1 MAQAPYYCGIDV
13 SKETLEVE
21 SDLLALAPRIGNDQ
35 AGFGQLI
42 KAAQN
47 YSGRVHF
54 VFESTGPYHL
64 GLALAL
70 WEANLDLTILNPA
83 RVRYFAKSL
92 GKAKTD
98 PLDKQ
103 MIGQFARLR
112 EPQPT
117 PAPEPVIRELIEF
130 SQRRLSLLESRSAE
144 QVRLEQTRN
153 PLLLKQIKASL
164 KSLSQQ
170 IDQLDEWMVQRVKE
184 SAPLKAKIDHLCEIK
199 GVGFLTALT
208 LVITVPELGTLRRN
222 HICRL
227 VGLAPLNDD
236 SGKQIHKRFIQGG
249 RKRPRCALYMASLS
263 ASRHN
268 EVLAAF
274 YQRLLKAGKPKK
286 VALTAVMRKLL
297 VHLNAHLRSFLA
309 AQSQGL
315 AAPSQLTSPLSGLEK
330 NCSPLAGVRGRQ

>member
-13 SKETLEVE
+13 SKERLDVE
-21 SDLLALAPRIGNDQ
+21 NNFLALAPQVGNDQ
-35 AGFGQLI
+35 AGFQQLI
-42 KAAQN
+42 KASQN
-47 YSGRVHF
+47 YPGPVHF

-117 PAPEPVIRELIEF
+117 TPPQPVIRELLEF
-130 SQRRLSLLESRSAE
+130 LQRRDSLLETRSGE
-144 QVRLEQTRN
+144 LVRLEQTRH
-153 PLLLKQIKASL
+153 PLLLKQIKAFI
-164 KSLSQQ
+164 KRLSQQ
-170 IDQLDEWMVQRVKE
+170 IDQIDAWMAQRVKDN
-184 SAPLKAKIDHLCEIK
+184 APLKAKIDHLCQIK
-199 GVGFLTALT
+199 GVGFFTALT
-208 LVITVPELGTLRRN
+208 LLITVPELGTLRRN
-222 HICRL
+222 HLSRL

-236 SGKQIHKRFIQGG
+236 SGQQTHKRFIQGG

-263 ASRHN
+263 AFRHN
-268 EVLAAF
+268 EILAAF
-274 YQRLLKAGKPKK
+274 YQRLIKAGKPKK

-297 VHLNAHLRSFLA
+297 IHLNAHLRSFL
-309 AQSQGL
+309 
-315 AAPSQLTSPLSGLEK
+315 QLKTDPL
-330 NCSPLAGVRGRQ
+330 

>member
-13 SKETLEVE
+13 SKDTLDVE
-21 SDLLALAPRIGNDQ
+21 NNVLALAPKIGNDQ
-35 AGFGQLI
+35 AGFKQLI
-42 KAAQN
+42 KASKQ
-47 YSGRVHF
+47 YPGPVHF

-98 PLDKQ
+98 PLDKL

-117 PAPEPVIRELIEF
+117 AAPEPVMRELIELL
-130 SQRRLSLLESRSAE
+130 QRRDCLLESRSGE
-144 QVRLEQTRN
+144 LVRLQQARN
-153 PLLLKQIKASL
+153 PLVLKQINASIKAL
-164 KSLSQQ
+164 TRQ
-170 IDQLDEWMVQRVKE
+170 IDQIDLWMAQRVKD
-184 SAPLKAKIDHLCEIK
+184 SSPLKAKIDHLSQIK

-208 LVITVPELGTLRRN
+208 LLITVPELGTLNRN
-222 HICRL
+222 RISRL
-227 VGLAPLNDD
+227 VGVAPLNDD
-236 SGKQIHKRFIQGG
+236 SGQQTNKRFIQGG

-268 EVLAAF
+268 EVLACI

-309 AQSQGL
+309 AQ
-315 AAPSQLTSPLSGLEK
+315 
-330 NCSPLAGVRGRQ
+330 N

>member
-13 SKETLEVE
+13 SKETLDVE
-21 SDLLALAPRIGNDQ
+21 NSVLALAPKIGNDQ
-35 AGFGQLI
+35 AGFKQLI
-42 KAAQN
+42 NAAKKHP
-47 YSGRVHF
+47 GPVHF

-70 WEANLDLTILNPA
+70 WDANLDLSILNPA

-103 MIGQFARLR
+103 MIGQFARLK

-117 PAPEPVIRELIEF
+117 AAPEPVMRELTELL
-130 SQRRLSLLESRSAE
+130 QRRDSLLESRSGE
-144 QVRLEQTRN
+144 LVRLEQTRN
-153 PLLLKQIKASL
+153 PLLLKQIKASI
-164 KSLSQQ
+164 KRFSQQ
-170 IDQLDEWMVQRVKE
+170 IDQIDQWMDQRVKQ
-184 SAPLKAKIDHLCEIK
+184 SAPFKAKIDHLSQIK

-208 LVITVPELGTLRRN
+208 LVITVPELGTLSRN
-222 HICRL
+222 RICHL

-236 SGKQIHKRFIQGG
+236 SGKRANKRFIQGG
-249 RKRPRCALYMASLS
+249 RKRPRCALYMACLS

-268 EVLAAF
+268 EVLAGF
-274 YQRLLKAGKPKK
+274 YQRLIKTGKPKK

-309 AQSQGL
+309 AQ
-315 AAPSQLTSPLSGLEK
+315 
-330 NCSPLAGVRGRQ
+330 N